1 MKSVYSCGKDLVD
14 IIIAIFSLMF
24 FFLIDLFTD
33 NDDCSLN
40 DCPFC
45 DKTKQDYEN
54 VKEEFERYKL
64 RAQSVL
70 KNKNTKV

>member
-1 MKSVYSCGKDLVD
+1 
-14 IIIAIFSLMF
+14 MF
-24 FFLIDLFTD
+24 VMFVDLFTD
-33 NDDCSLN
+33 EEDATLN

-45 DKTKQDYEN
+45 DKAKDDYEQ

-70 KNKNTKV
+70 KNKNTKVCQQYLD